1 MDNFL
6 GEEDQGE
13 GSAGNCHG
21 HDADVGYKKEDQTC
35 VDHGEPNLD
44 QMLRDGER
52 FDTDDREYHKFTTM
66 VKDSK
71 TPIYN
76 GYLEQC
82 PICKASRYKCGDG
95 DDEGGNKKR
104 VPVKVVW
111 YFPIIPRLER
121 MYANKKHA
129 KLMRWHHEERK
140 KDGMIRHPADGSQ
153 WRKIDRKYQK
163 EFSHD
168 IRNVRIALST
178 DGMNPFGPTQPG
190 NDIDVYFKPLV
201 EDLRTLWT
209 EGMRMWHAYKREHF
223 TCRAILLGTITDYP
237 ALGNTSGQTVK
248 GMKACVRC
256 MAQTGGKWLNHC
268 RKTMY
273 MRHRR
278 FLRQDHPY
286 RRNKNAFDG
295 TVEMDGR
302 PIFRT
307 GSEILAEVKDLRVVF
322 GKGSGSTCASTS
334 SGETP
339 LFKKKSVFWDL
350 PYWEDLDI
358 RHAIDVM
365 HVEKNVCEGV
375 LGVLLNTPGKMKDT
389 LQARKDLEDM
399 GIRKELH
406 PQDRGNGRYYLP
418 PACYTFSAAE
428 KTSML
433 ECLRGVKVPSCY
445 CANIK
450 RLVSMKDKRL
460 VGMKSHDC
468 HVLMTQLLPV
478 VIRAILPE
486 NVRDPIIK
494 LCQFFKAINQKVID
508 PASLGKLQEDAILN
522 LCQLEMLFP
531 LSFFNIMVHLIVH
544 LVEQVKIIGPA
555 YLHSMWAFERFMGII
570 KKYVRNRSRPKG
582 SIVEG
587 YATEEVVEFCIDYM
601 DLQPIGVPLS
611 RHEGRMLGKGT
622 LGHRRI
628 FAPD

>member
-1 MDNFL
+1 MDLEWITTADRDSVEYFRGVTALVAAATSTNSVDALEYIWCPCHNCKKDRQLPAQRVHSHLLTKGFMDNFL
-6 GEEDQGE
+6 GEEEQGE

-21 HDADVGYKKEDQTC
+21 HDADVGYKEEDQTC

-52 FDTDDREYHKFTTM
+52 FDTDDKEYHKFTTM

-76 GYLEQC
+76 GCKAEHSKLQVVLSLLHLKASNGWSDKSFTELLELLKEILPTDNVLPESTYQAKKVICPLGLDIQKIHACLNDCILYRGEFAYLEQC
-82 PICKASRYKCGDG
+82 PVCKASRYKCGDG

-104 VPVKVVW
+104 VQVKVVW

-168 IRNVRIALST
+168 IGNVRIALST

-201 EDLRTLWT
+201 EDLHTLWT
-209 EGMRMWHAYKREHF
+209 EGMRMWDAYKREHF
-223 TCRAILLGTITDYP
+223 ICRAILLGKITDYP

-286 RRNKNAFDG
+286 HRNKNAFDG
-295 TVEMDGR
+295 TVEMDGC

-339 LFKKKSVFWDL
+339 LFKKKSVSWDL

-375 LGVLLNTPGKMKDT
+375 LGVSLNTPGKMKDV
-389 LQARKDLEDM
+389 
-399 GIRKELH
+399 
-406 PQDRGNGRYYLP
+406 
-418 PACYTFSAAE
+418 
-428 KTSML
+428 TS
-433 ECLRGVKVPSCY
+433 
-445 CANIK
+445 
-450 RLVSMKDKRL
+450 
-460 VGMKSHDC
+460 
-468 HVLMTQLLPV
+468 
-478 VIRAILPE
+478 
-486 NVRDPIIK
+486 
-494 LCQFFKAINQKVID
+494 
-508 PASLGKLQEDAILN
+508 
-522 LCQLEMLFP
+522 
-531 LSFFNIMVHLIVH
+531 
-544 LVEQVKIIGPA
+544 
-555 YLHSMWAFERFMGII
+555 
-570 KKYVRNRSRPKG
+570 
-582 SIVEG
+582 
-587 YATEEVVEFCIDYM
+587 
-601 DLQPIGVPLS
+601 
-611 RHEGRMLGKGT
+611 
-622 LGHRRI
+622 
-628 FAPD
+628 